1 MSCESLRCSIDQAAS
16 NTPAQGNSTK
26 LSAEKALQASLER
39 LEQGQMP
46 SLLELM
52 SILSR
57 VSDFTT
63 QETP

>member
-1 MSCESLRCSIDQAAS
+1 MSCESNACKLRRAAL
-16 NTPAQGNSTK
+16 NTPAQGNSSK
-26 LSAEKALQASLER
+26 LSAENALKASLES

-57 VSDFTT
+57 VSDYTYE
-63 QETP
+63 ETP